1 MEQLAPPEE
10 VPSVSQPGSGRS
22 GIHRQLYTANS
33 KLDKYIK
40 CPELDT
46 DKFNKYL
53 DTLAEWD
60 EICNMGPAQKY
71 YHLKDTLRKH
81 KDGGL
86 YADRLDMNLK
96 DSRDRDNIIRLC
108 IAELK
113 KYFGKPAMQQ
123 HAEQLSKFWD
133 IKRTQDETIKEF
145 VQRFCN
151 ERAKLEEYGFKK
163 SDKEVTIIFKKAIC
177 LEPYKWQSI
186 SPSVIMRARLCSK
199 KY

>member
-1 MEQLAPPEE
+1 MRVAGGGIAAPAPLSMKQQQHDDQVIAEIR
-10 VPSVSQPGSGRS
+10 PT
-22 GIHRQLYTANS
+22 LYM
-33 KLDKYIK
+33 K

-53 DTLAEWD
+53 DTLSEWD

-86 YADRLDMNLK
+86 YADRLDMSLK

-108 IAELK
+108 ITELK

-163 SDKEVTIIFKKAIC
+163 SDKEVTIIF
-177 LEPYKWQSI
+177 
-186 SPSVIMRARLCSK
+186 
-199 KY
+199 